1 MTSRRTALR
10 ALAIATA
17 LTAYAAPA
25 AAQRVDRIVAFG
37 DSYADD
43 DNLRGFL
50 GGAFPAPG
58 NVYYPTG
65 RFSGGTNYIDTLA
78 TILDVPVD
86 NFAIGGALTNN
97 TNTNSPALPGFTTEV
112 NSFLTG
118 GAGATPFPAVD
129 GTFGPNDLLT
139 LSIGGNDG
147 RVYQKSGGTVAG
159 APAAGVTASANATA
173 NLDRLVAAGAQNI
186 SYLSLNT
193 ATAPE
198 VALEANPATAAAVR
212 DAFADSFNSAFRQ
225 TLAGYAQDGVIVHYL
240 DGELL
245 ASQVSNN
252 LSTYGFTSLVCPANS
267 TCIASSDAARNY
279 LFYLDGLHLTSHGF
293 EVVAQYVATQL
304 QAPLTLQ
311 ATSDNAL
318 DTAQQWGRTLTTRM
332 DLSSPRDG
340 DQPEGVHAYLVGDTS
355 TRTVRAGQYNDQ
367 FRSSTKGI
375 TGGVEFGFGS
385 GAAGVAVNYSRP
397 KVNFGNDSAA
407 IDSRSLQVGAYA
419 GFGLAGLFG
428 QAYVGAGRNKHDI
441 DRAGPFG
448 DMGAKPKGSHFVAG
462 LKGGYLMGVG
472 AFRIGPVVALD
483 YARVKVDG
491 YTETGDPVLTL
502 TVDDIKLRSMR
513 GSLGAEVRGDFGGNG
528 VQFRPYAALAVEKDF
543 KGDGRTFAFSQTT
556 APEIVNSYSIDDVSK
571 KAYGRLTVG
580 ASAQI
585 LSNVGL
591 NVAISGTGGKD
602 QGNETSGHLGV
613 RVGF

>member
-1 MTSRRTALR
+1 MTSRRFALR

-37 DSYADD
+37 DSYVDT
-43 DNLRGFL
+43 
-50 GGAFPAPG
+50 G
-58 NVYYPTG
+58 NVIPILLANPAVPAATKTQLQQYYPTG
-65 RFSGGTNYIDTLA
+65 RFSGGTNYIDTLSA
-78 TILDVPVD
+78 ILDAPVV
-86 NFAIGGALTNN
+86 NYAYGGALA
-97 TNTNSPALPGFTTEV
+97 NSASTFGLPLGFTTEV
-112 NSFLTG
+112 NNFV
-118 GAGATPFPAVD
+118 AAN
-129 GTFGPNDLLT
+129 GTFGEGDLLA

-147 RVYQKSGGTVAG
+147 RVYQQTGGTLAGAGAAGTVAAASATTNLDVLVGRG
-159 APAAGVTASANATA
+159 APT
-173 NLDRLVAAGAQNI
+173 I
-186 SYLSLNT
+186 SYLAVNT

-198 VALEANPATAAAVR
+198 VIGQTSAIAIR
-212 DAFADSFNSAFRQ
+212 DAFSTSFNTAFRQ
-225 TLAGYAQDGVIVHYL
+225 TLAGYAADGVTVHYL
-240 DGELL
+240 DGTLL
-245 ASQVSNN
+245 ASQVASNLN
-252 LSTYGFTSLVCPANS
+252 AYGFTGLACPANA
-267 TCIASSDAARNY
+267 TCIASSTAARDY

-340 DQPEGVHAYLVGDTS
+340 DQPEGMHFYVVGDTS
-355 TRTVRAGQYNDQ
+355 TRTVRASQYNDQ

-385 GAAGVAVNYSRP
+385 GSAGVAVNYSRP

-407 IDSRSLQVGAYA
+407 IDARSLQVGAYA

-428 QAYVGAGRNKHDI
+428 QAYVGAGRDKHDI

-448 DMGAKPKGSHFVAG
+448 DMGAKPKGSHLVAG
-462 LKGGYLMGVG
+462 LKGGYLMGLG

-491 YTETGDPVLTL
+491 YTETGDAVLTL
-502 TVDDIKLRSMR
+502 NVDDIKLRSMR

-528 VQFRPYAALAVEKDF
+528 VQLRPYAALAVEKDF

-556 APEIVNSYSIDDVSK
+556 APEIVNSYSVDDMSK

-591 NVAISGTGGKD
+591 NFAISGTGGKD
-602 QGNETSGHLGV
+602 QGNETSGHVGV